1 MYNYVCIIYNYILY
15 ILIIS
20 YILYTVMMK
29 ILVCTCIIYY
39 IIIYSD
45 NEDLSMYMY
54 NILYNYIQ

>member
-1 MYNYVCIIYNYILY
+1 MYNYVCIIYNYNYILY

-45 NEDLSMYMY
+45 NEDLSMYM
-54 NILYNYIQ
+54 LYNYIQ